1 MVDEV
6 LEKRLIEEWLPL
18 TELNVDALIEIG
30 FKGAKMPVRSVYK
43 KTFGILPM
51 VVGPRLRNVH
61 TWWAR
66 RPCSPARALCAASI
80 LPSEKRDVLE
90 QVCSINRVKELKH
103 SYGRGLIFYTS
114 PDRNELDKIVRFSL
128 GKKISEITVID
139 PMAGGGS
146 IPLESLRLGFRTI
159 AMEYNPVAYLI
170 LKATVEF
177 PAKYADEGLFEETL
191 REAKEMISWAREN
204 LAKFYGSDAE
214 NYIFARGVRCP
225 FCNGLIPVQGIEPEI
240 TRAEKFK
247 RRFLKL
253 NYDKER
259 KTFSVETSTQKT
271 RSTIEKRGF
280 FIKCPY
286 CEKLFQ
292 LKGRSKGTAIPA
304 LDRWFREHGE
314 LMRSV
319 VEGFTPITSELED
332 KLLELHIPLVK
343 QVGSSF
349 EPVWGD
355 EKETGL
361 FLDAF
366 NTLGRRILE
375 LRDYIPLDPIPRESR
390 WGSNA
395 RNKGLTNWYMLYNPR
410 QLLVL
415 SELSRY
421 IAGRAEKLAS
431 SNGELGAAI
440 ALYLSFSLSKLADYN
455 SIATHWQGTGFKTGI
470 AHTIRGESTIDFRN
484 EYCEI
489 VSTLPKRSLEWAL
502 EPEIAEAGAFTRTQG
517 GILPVLR
524 FLTDQFKGS
533 KLGDKISVYL
543 ADATELSAILGP
555 SSVDVINVDP
565 PYFEQVLYSDR
576 SEFFWVILRRAL
588 TPVLDL
594 LFKPGLKLRNWSYS
608 SPTVPRE
615 NEVVAY
621 SKEDS
626 DRHFRNLFRR
636 FVLETAKVLKD
647 DGVLILWF
655 THPTDLAWRT
665 VGQSLYEAGYVV
677 SRTWPLRTEM
687 PTRYKKQVNVIAQE
701 MSLAIVARKYKRKR
715 LVEVSKEYLKDSLLE
730 NPAFK
735 SKAKWTAIEISK
747 VAHEAG
753 ASPADTITL
762 LFGSALSVA
771 TNFELPIPVPFEKIY
786 DVSITAVLR
795 EFVEPL
801 TNKIL
806 SEAGAVPLS
815 QDDANLVMYHFFRG
829 MIDDPATRS
838 YMTLWLLANVDLGTG
853 KTRAERLL
861 FSYDFVQTTAKLLG
875 FDFYR
880 LKDLGLITSP
890 PNAKNA
896 FIPQLFEVLSP
907 AGARA
912 TWDEVVKVNPGR
924 AIYLAYLA
932 LKESGAPAVRAENIK
947 SKHPVTLWDDKTLT
961 EAAATAIILLETARD
976 EDLGFRKKP
985 IGLKAYITEGGEGV
999 EARASRELAI
1009 RTLIRLL
1016 SRRGG

>member
-1 MVDEV
+1 M
-6 LEKRLIEEWLPL
+6 
-18 TELNVDALIEIG
+18 
-30 FKGAKMPVRSVYK
+30 
-43 KTFGILPM
+43 
-51 VVGPRLRNVH
+51 
-61 TWWAR
+61 
-66 RPCSPARALCAASI
+66 
-80 LPSEKRDVLE
+80 
-90 QVCSINRVKELKH
+90 
-103 SYGRGLIFYTS
+103 
-114 PDRNELDKIVRFSL
+114 
-128 GKKISEITVID
+128 
-139 PMAGGGS
+139 
-146 IPLESLRLGFRTI
+146 
-159 AMEYNPVAYLI
+159 
-170 LKATVEF
+170 
-177 PAKYADEGLFEETL
+177 
-191 REAKEMISWAREN
+191 
-204 LAKFYGSDAE
+204 
-214 NYIFARGVRCP
+214 
-225 FCNGLIPVQGIEPEI
+225 
-240 TRAEKFK
+240 
-247 RRFLKL
+247 
-253 NYDKER
+253 
-259 KTFSVETSTQKT
+259 
-271 RSTIEKRGF
+271 
-280 FIKCPY
+280 
-286 CEKLFQ
+286 
-292 LKGRSKGTAIPA
+292 
-304 LDRWFREHGE
+304 
-314 LMRSV
+314 MRSV

-355 EKETGL
+355 EKEMGL

-366 NTLGRRILE
+366 DTLGRKILE

-410 QLLVL
+410 QLLML

-421 IAGRAEKLAS
+421 IAGRAEKLVS

-455 SIATHWQGTGFKTGI
+455 SIATKWQGSAFKTGI
-470 AHTIRGESTIDFRN
+470 GNTMRGESTIDFRN
-484 EYCEI
+484 EYCEGNVVI
-489 VSTLPKRSLEWAL
+489 MDLPWNL
-502 EPEIAEAGAFTRTQG
+502 EPDVAEAGAFTRTQG

-533 KLGDKISVYL
+533 GLGDKISVYL

-588 TPVLDL
+588 TPILDL

-801 TNKIL
+801 TNKVL

-853 KTRAERLL
+853 KTRAEQLL

-896 FIPQLFEVLSP
+896 FIPQLFEALSP

-912 TWDEVVKVNPGR
+912 TWDEVVRVNPGR

-947 SKHPVTLWDDKTLT
+947 SKHPVMLWDDKTLT